1 MKFRRSGGGGDAGGQ
16 FDLGVGTPAAVVSC
30 LRRPVS
36 RGTRVKHFIIIKLVV
51 VEIGIFG

>member
-16 FDLGVGTPAAVVSC
+16 LNLGVGTPAAVVSC

-36 RGTRVKHFIIIKLVV
+36 RGTRVKHFINIKLV
-51 VEIGIFG
+51 VEIGIF